1 MSTAAARDLPPPR
14 FPDGVD
20 GWEYLRD
27 CYHGGW
33 SADGRLG
40 CTRTH
45 PCGECGAC
53 YRRWATIY
61 NPVAFAV
68 TYLSHL
74 FRKYPDP
81 ITGEPVWSFCDLHLG
96 MADIG
101 TQWAIPGPH
110 RDIVIGPR
118 DVAKSI
124 WWIVLAVWALAHGHR
139 KYLLAFSWTRD
150 QVILQLA
157 DVREALESPL
167 LLEDFPELE
176 PRSTRGSRNTMHYVT
191 LSGASIMGRGLK
203 DSVLGARAPKGARP
217 DLIIWDDADPEESK
231 HSPRVK
237 RQLLDKLS
245 MILPMNLDA
254 AVLIVGTTPMPGC
267 ITHDGVRRLQGKPGV
282 LPDRGQWVDR
292 QRFRAHWW
300 PAILDEEDPD
310 MARSL
315 WPEKWSLRRLRRMQ
329 RDDPDGYDR
338 DYKCD
343 PGAAVALRL
352 WTPEAYRYAQ
362 GHTIP
367 RRALSIDGAV
377 TRKATSDLTAITVG
391 GAATDPRKVVI
402 EHAEQGRIRG
412 LELRERIWEYAKIY
426 PRSLRVVLIE
436 TNNGGDRWREVLEPF
451 PECIEE
457 IIEYTVSGTKRQ
469 RIEGLHRHYDRGAI
483 LHATRLPELEDQ
495 QCAWDPTATED
506 DLLDS
511 EAGLVRWALTGWPG
525 DGPPPVVEPD
535 PPPVHRGL
543 RSVPTR
549 RTR

>member
-1 MSTAAARDLPPPR
+1 
-14 FPDGVD
+14 
-20 GWEYLRD
+20 
-27 CYHGGW
+27 
-33 SADGRLG
+33 
-40 CTRTH
+40 
-45 PCGECGAC
+45 
-53 YRRWATIY
+53 
-61 NPVAFAV
+61 
-68 TYLSHL
+68 
-74 FRKYPDP
+74 
-81 ITGEPVWSFCDLHLG
+81 
-96 MADIG
+96 
-101 TQWAIPGPH
+101 
-110 RDIVIGPR
+110 
-118 DVAKSI
+118 
-124 WWIVLAVWALAHGHR
+124 
-139 KYLLAFSWTRD
+139 
-150 QVILQLA
+150 
-157 DVREALESPL
+157 
-167 LLEDFPELE
+167 
-176 PRSTRGSRNTMHYVT
+176 
-191 LSGASIMGRGLK
+191 
-203 DSVLGARAPKGARP
+203 
-217 DLIIWDDADPEESK
+217 
-231 HSPRVK
+231 
-237 RQLLDKLS
+237 
-245 MILPMNLDA
+245 
-254 AVLIVGTTPMPGC
+254 
-267 ITHDGVRRLQGKPGV
+267 
-282 LPDRGQWVDR
+282 
-292 QRFRAHWW
+292 
-300 PAILDEEDPD
+300 
-310 MARSL
+310 
-315 WPEKWSLRRLRRMQ
+315 MQ